1 MIKLPSYEWFM
12 GNICF
17 RGKGNRYSGSCGC
30 DPLKGNIDDK
40 TFRYSV
46 WLDNNEDGSMYLKA
60 VYYSGPYALEATNES
75 IITDKRFDASAEGIV
90 EAQQWIS
97 EAAEIFIKNERS

>member
-1 MIKLPSYEWFM
+1 MVKLPSYEWFM

-17 RGKGNRYSGSCGC
+17 RGKGNRYSGSFGC
-30 DPLKGNIDDK
+30 DPLKGNIDEK

-46 WLDNNEDGSMYLKA
+46 WLDNEEDGSMFLKA
-60 VYYSGPYALEATNES
+60 VHYIGPNALDSTDES
-75 IITDKRFDASAEGIV
+75 LIKSNKFDASADGIT

-97 EAAEIFIKNERS
+97 DAADDFYKTERS